1 VRKKLLKLT
10 LKEISLA
17 IALAALGFLF
27 TMREMILFLNGLSP
41 IEGLAVYYVIVY
53 LALFILSR
61 MDLVIFGFKIKN
73 VTQTIGLTIIT
84 FAFFITVN
92 WTSPYIQYVTTG
104 SVQGAS
110 NIFYESEDG
119 AMWYLWS
126 LLLPTVGAEVIRIL
140 TYVVSPFLLALL
152 GGLLVS
158 GRIRMGGP

>member
-1 VRKKLLKLT
+1 MRKKLLKLT

-17 IALAALGFLF
+17 IALAAVGFLF
-27 TMREMILFLNGLSP
+27 TMREMILFLNDLTPLLGL
-41 IEGLAVYYVIVY
+41 LVYYGIVY
-53 LALFILSR
+53 SALFILSR

-73 VTQTIGLTIIT
+73 VAQTVGLTIIT

-92 WTSPYIQYVTTG
+92 WTSPYIQYVTMG

-110 NIFYESEDG
+110 NIFYQSEDG

-126 LLLPTVGAEVIRIL
+126 LLLPTVGEEIVRIL

>member
-1 VRKKLLKLT
+1 M
-10 LKEISLA
+10 
-17 IALAALGFLF
+17 GFLF
-27 TMREMILFLNGLSP
+27 TTHEMILFLNGLNS
-41 IEGLAVYYVIVY
+41 IEGLAVYYAILYAILLV
-53 LALFILSR
+53 LSR

-73 VTQTIGLTIIT
+73 ITQTIGLTIIT

-110 NIFYESEDG
+110 NIFYQSEDG
-119 AMWYLWS
+119 TMWYLWS
-126 LLLPTVGAEVIRIL
+126 LLLPSVGVEVIRIL

>member
-1 VRKKLLKLT
+1 M
-10 LKEISLA
+10 KEITLA
-17 IALAALGFLF
+17 VALAVMGFLF
-27 TMREMILFLNGLSP
+27 STHEMILFLNDLIPLQGL
-41 IEGLAVYYVIVY
+41 LVYYVIVY

-61 MDLVIFGFKIKN
+61 MDLVIFGFKIKT
-73 VTQTIGLTIIT
+73 VMQTVGLTIIT

-92 WTSPYIQYVTTG
+92 WTSPYVQYVTTG

-110 NIFYESEDG
+110 NIFYQSEDG
-119 AMWYLWS
+119 AIWYLWS
-126 LLLPTVGAEVIRIL
+126 LLLPTVGVEVVRIL